1 MPSAS
6 ASPEDSPAGKAAT
19 GDRYKLE
26 GSAATNSGLTIPTML
41 TLLRV
46 AVIPVLVA
54 LYFRPEPWVPAACAG
69 IFLVAAI
76 TDWLDGYLAR
86 KWDQASAFGAF
97 LDPVADKLMVTAAL
111 VLLCTIQPAG
121 PARALPWL
129 LPTAAIVITAREITV
144 SALREWA
151 SAAGGDAHKAVAVNN
166 IGKWKTAFQMTS
178 LTLLLFF
185 RDAVGATGL
194 TAVGVQAGTW
204 LLAAA
209 TLLTLW
215 SLVVYMRGAM
225 KYML

>member
-1 MPSAS
+1 VRQ
-6 ASPEDSPAGKAAT
+6 DSPAGKAAT

-97 LDPVADKLMVTAAL
+97 LDPVRILAL
-111 VLLCTIQPAG
+111 RCVHPCPRWARFPLRGVNTFTRLSSPP
-121 PARALPWL
+121 PARWL
-129 LPTAAIVITAREITV
+129 LQTESASHHDHPSPPCTRPAPPAPSPSPRARWLPQRAV
-144 SALREWA
+144 FDGRE
-151 SAAGGDAHKAVAVNN
+151 
-166 IGKWKTAFQMTS
+166 
-178 LTLLLFF
+178 
-185 RDAVGATGL
+185 
-194 TAVGVQAGTW
+194 
-204 LLAAA
+204 
-209 TLLTLW
+209 
-215 SLVVYMRGAM
+215 
-225 KYML
+225 